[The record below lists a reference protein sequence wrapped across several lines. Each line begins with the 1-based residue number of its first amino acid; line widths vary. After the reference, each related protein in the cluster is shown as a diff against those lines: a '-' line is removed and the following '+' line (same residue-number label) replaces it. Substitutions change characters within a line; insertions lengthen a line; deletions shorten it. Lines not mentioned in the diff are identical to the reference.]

1 MFAKYNTD
9 DLKQKKILNRKISNF
24 VKMKT
29 EFKLNKL
36 KWGTLYKQIKKKK
49 YFSVF

>member
-1 MFAKYNTD
+1 MIKS
-9 DLKQKKILNRKISNF
+9 KRRSQIKKISNF

-36 KWGTLYKQIKKKK
+36 KWETMYKQIKERT
-49 YFSVF
+49 FRFLISNFV